1 METHGMDVLSDSKHE
16 ILGNRTGIMT
26 NPELSIEMIEGAKQT
41 VPSSQGDATEMA
53 AVKANYIEEAVPI
66 GSSPVMVEVSEDGES
81 VGQFDGLAVLLDKL
95 GERLAF
101 ERQGTR
107 LYEAFLQK
115 CESLTLEDAS
125 GPSVEELRQICEEEL
140 EHFHLLQNAI
150 TRLGGDATVQTPSAD
165 VAGVLSHGV
174 MQVVSD
180 PRTTIPQT
188 LQAMLTAEL
197 VDNDG
202 WQMLQELAAEL
213 GQDDLEE
220 QCGKAYEEE
229 QEHLEKVRDWLTSM
243 TMDEAS
249 GSTEALDVSEI
260 DASEEEAS
268 EEEEDTQPKRSAKAS
283 TRSGKS
289 KSSSSSKSKSKKK
302 KKDS

>member
-1 METHGMDVLSDSKHE
+1 METHEMDVQSDSKQE

-53 AVKANYIEEAVPI
+53 SVKAEYIEEAVPI

-115 CESLTLEDAS
+115 CESLTLEESS
-125 GPSVEELRQICEEEL
+125 GPSVEELRHICEEEL

-150 TRLGGDATVQTPSAD
+150 IALGGDATVQTPSAD

-202 WQMLQELAAEL
+202 WQMLQDLAAEL

-220 QCGKAYEEE
+220 QCRRAYEEE

-243 TMDEAS
+243 TMEEVS
-249 GSTEALDVSEI
+249 GSTEGL
-260 DASEEEAS
+260 EAS
-268 EEEEDTQPKRSAKAS
+268 ELEASEQEEAPQQKRSAKAS
-283 TRSGKS
+283 TRSRKS
-289 KSSSSSKSKSKKK
+289 KSSSSSKSKKKK
-302 KKDS
+302 KR

>member
-1 METHGMDVLSDSKHE
+1 METHEMDVLSDSKQE

-26 NPELSIEMIEGAKQT
+26 NPELSIEMIEGAKQAT
-41 VPSSQGDATEMA
+41 PSSQGDATELA
-53 AVKANYIEEAVPI
+53 SVRSEYIEEGVPI
-66 GSSPVMVEVSEDGES
+66 GSSPIMVEVSEDGES

-125 GPSVEELRQICEEEL
+125 GPTIEELRHICEEEL

-150 TRLGGDATVQTPSAD
+150 IALGGDATVQTPSAD
-165 VAGVLSHGV
+165 IAGVLSHGV

-202 WQMLQELAAEL
+202 WQMLQDLAAEL

-229 QEHLEKVRDWLTSM
+229 QEHLEKVREWLTSM

-249 GSTEALDVSEI
+249 GSTQGLDVSEL
-260 DASEEEAS
+260 
-268 EEEEDTQPKRSAKAS
+268 EEEEDTEPKRSAKAS
-283 TRSGKS
+283 TRSSKS

-302 KKDS
+302 KKR

>member
-1 METHGMDVLSDSKHE
+1 
-16 ILGNRTGIMT
+16 
-26 NPELSIEMIEGAKQT
+26 
-41 VPSSQGDATEMA
+41 
-53 AVKANYIEEAVPI
+53 
-66 GSSPVMVEVSEDGES
+66 
-81 VGQFDGLAVLLDKL
+81 
-95 GERLAF
+95 
-101 ERQGTR
+101 
-107 LYEAFLQK
+107 
-115 CESLTLEDAS
+115 
-125 GPSVEELRQICEEEL
+125 VEELRHICEEEL

-150 TRLGGDATVQTPSAD
+150 TALGGDATVQTPSAD

-202 WQMLQELAAEL
+202 WQMLQDLAAEL

-229 QEHLEKVRDWLTSM
+229 QEHLEKVREWLTSM

-249 GSTEALDVSEI
+249 GSTEGIDGSEL
-260 DASEEEAS
+260 
-268 EEEEDTQPKRSAKAS
+268 EEEDTQQKRSAKAS
-283 TRSGKS
+283 TGSRKT

-302 KKDS
+302 KKR

>member
-1 METHGMDVLSDSKHE
+1 METHEMDVQSNLKQES
-16 ILGNRTGIMT
+16 LGNRTGIMT

-41 VPSSQGDATEMA
+41 VPSSQGDATELA
-53 AVKANYIEEAVPI
+53 SVKAEYIEEAVPI
-66 GSSPVMVEVSEDGES
+66 GSSPVMVEVSEDGDS
-81 VGQFDGLAVLLDKL
+81 VGRFDGLAVLLDKL

-107 LYEAFLQK
+107 LYEGFLQK
-115 CESLTLEDAS
+115 CESITMDDAS
-125 GPSVEELRQICEEEL
+125 GPSIEELRHICEEEL

-150 TRLGGDATVQTPSAD
+150 TALGGDATVQTPSAD

-202 WQMLQELAAEL
+202 WQMLQDLAAEL

-229 QEHLEKVRDWLTSM
+229 QEHLEKVREWLTSM

-249 GSTEALDVSEI
+249 GSTEGL
-260 DASEEEAS
+260 DASEL

-283 TRSGKS
+283 TRSSKS

-302 KKDS
+302 KKR

>member
-1 METHGMDVLSDSKHE
+1 METHEMDVQSDSKQE

-53 AVKANYIEEAVPI
+53 SVKAEYIEEAVPI

-81 VGQFDGLAVLLDKL
+81 VGQFEGLAVLLDKL

-115 CESLTLEDAS
+115 CESLTLEESS
-125 GPSVEELRQICEEEL
+125 GPSVEELRHICEEEL

-150 TRLGGDATVQTPSAD
+150 IALGGDATVQTPSAD

-202 WQMLQELAAEL
+202 WQMLQDLAAEL

-220 QCGKAYEEE
+220 QCRRAYEEE

-243 TMDEAS
+243 TMEEVS
-249 GSTEALDVSEI
+249 GSTEGL
-260 DASEEEAS
+260 EAS
-268 EEEEDTQPKRSAKAS
+268 ELEPSEQEEAPQQKRSAKAS
-283 TRSGKS
+283 TRSRKT
-289 KSSSSSKSKSKKK
+289 KSSSSSKSKKKK
-302 KKDS
+302 KR

>member
-1 METHGMDVLSDSKHE
+1 METHEMDVLSDSKQE

-26 NPELSIEMIEGAKQT
+26 NPELSIEMIEGAKQAT
-41 VPSSQGDATEMA
+41 PSSQGDGTELA
-53 AVKANYIEEAVPI
+53 SVRSEYIEEGVPI

-115 CESLTLEDAS
+115 CESLALEDAS
-125 GPSVEELRQICEEEL
+125 GPSIEELRHICEEEL

-150 TRLGGDATVQTPSAD
+150 IALGGDATVQTPSAD

-202 WQMLQELAAEL
+202 WQMLQDLAAEL

-229 QEHLEKVRDWLTSM
+229 QEHLEKVREWLTSM

-249 GSTEALDVSEI
+249 GSTEGL
-260 DASEEEAS
+260 DASEL

-283 TRSGKS
+283 TRSSKS
-289 KSSSSSKSKSKKK
+289 KSSTSSKSKSKKK
-302 KKDS
+302 KKR

>member
-1 METHGMDVLSDSKHE
+1 METHEMDAMSDSKQD

-41 VPSSQGDATEMA
+41 KPSSQGDATELA
-53 AVKANYIEEAVPI
+53 SVRAEYIEEAVPI
-66 GSSPVMVEVSEDGES
+66 GSPPVMVEVSENGEN

-125 GPSVEELRQICEEEL
+125 GPSTEELRHICQEEL

-150 TRLGGDATVQTPSAD
+150 TALGGDATVQTPSAD

-174 MQVVSD
+174 LQVVSD

-202 WQMLQELAAEL
+202 WQMLQDLAAEL

-220 QCGKAYEEE
+220 QCRKAFEEE
-229 QEHLEKVRDWLTSM
+229 QEHLEKVREWLTSM

-249 GSTEALDVSEI
+249 GSMEGLAASEL
-260 DASEEEAS
+260 DASEEED
-268 EEEEDTQPKRSAKAS
+268 DTEQKQS
-283 TRSGKS
+283 TKQSIRARKT
-289 KSSSSSKSKSKKK
+289 KSSTSSKSKSKKK
-302 KKDS
+302 KKR

>member
-1 METHGMDVLSDSKHE
+1 METHEMDVLSDSKQE

-41 VPSSQGDATEMA
+41 VPTSQGDATEMA
-53 AVKANYIEEAVPI
+53 AVKTEYIEEAVPI
-66 GSSPVMVEVSEDGES
+66 GSSPVMVEVSENGES

-115 CESLTLEDAS
+115 CDSLTLEDAS
-125 GPSVEELRQICEEEL
+125 GPSVEELRHICEEEL

-150 TRLGGDATVQTPSAD
+150 TALGGDATVQTPSAD

-202 WQMLQELAAEL
+202 WQMLQDLAAEL

-220 QCGKAYEEE
+220 QCRKAYEEE

-249 GSTEALDVSEI
+249 GSTEGLDAEI
-260 DASEEEAS
+260 DASEEE
-268 EEEEDTQPKRSAKAS
+268 EDIRSAKAS
-283 TRSGKS
+283 TRSRKS
-289 KSSSSSKSKSKKK
+289 KSSGSSKSKSKKK
-302 KKDS
+302 KKR

>member
-1 METHGMDVLSDSKHE
+1 
-16 ILGNRTGIMT
+16 
-26 NPELSIEMIEGAKQT
+26 MIEGAKQT
-41 VPSSQGDATEMA
+41 VPSPQGDATEMA
-53 AVKANYIEEAVPI
+53 SVKAEYIEEAVPI

-115 CESLTLEDAS
+115 CESLTPQDAS
-125 GPSVEELRQICEEEL
+125 GPSVEELRHICEEEL

-150 TRLGGDATVQTPSAD
+150 IALGGDATVQTPSAD

-202 WQMLQELAAEL
+202 WQMLQDLAAEL

-220 QCGKAYEEE
+220 QCRRAYEEE
-229 QEHLEKVRDWLTSM
+229 QEHLEKVRDWLTGM

-249 GSTEALDVSEI
+249 GSTEGLDASEI
-260 DASEEEAS
+260 DASEEE
-268 EEEEDTQPKRSAKAS
+268 EDIRSAKAS
-283 TRSGKS
+283 TGSRKT

-302 KKDS
+302 KKR

>member
-1 METHGMDVLSDSKHE
+1 METHEMDVQSDSKQE

-41 VPSSQGDATEMA
+41 VPSSQGDATELA
-53 AVKANYIEEAVPI
+53 SVKAEYIEEAVPI
-66 GSSPVMVEVSEDGES
+66 GSSPVMLEVSENGES

-115 CESLTLEDAS
+115 CESVALDSGS
-125 GPSVEELRQICEEEL
+125 GPSVEDLRHICEEEL

-150 TRLGGDATVQTPSAD
+150 TALGGDATVQTPSAD

-202 WQMLQELAAEL
+202 WQMLQDLAAEL

-220 QCGKAYEEE
+220 QCRRAYEEE

-243 TMDEAS
+243 TMEEVS
-249 GSTEALDVSEI
+249 GSTEGL
-260 DASEEEAS
+260 EAS
-268 EEEEDTQPKRSAKAS
+268 ELEASEQEEATQQKRSAKAS
-283 TRSGKS
+283 TRSRKT
-289 KSSSSSKSKSKKK
+289 KSSSSSKSKKKK
-302 KKDS
+302 KR

>member
-1 METHGMDVLSDSKHE
+1 MERHEMDALSDSKQE
-16 ILGNRTGIMT
+16 IFGNRTGIMT

-41 VPSSQGDATEMA
+41 SPSSQADATGLA
-53 AVKANYIEEAVPI
+53 SVKAEYIEEGVPI
-66 GSSPVMVEVSEDGES
+66 GSAPVMVEVSEDGES
-81 VGQFDGLAVLLDKL
+81 LGQFDGLAVLLDKL

-115 CESLTLEDAS
+115 CESLTPQDAS
-125 GPSVEELRQICEEEL
+125 GPSVEELRHICEEEL
-140 EHFHLLQNAI
+140 EHIHLLQNAI
-150 TRLGGDATVQTPSAD
+150 IALGGDATVQTPSAD

-202 WQMLQELAAEL
+202 WQMLQDLAAEL

-220 QCGKAYEEE
+220 QCRRAYEEE
-229 QEHLEKVRDWLTSM
+229 QEHLEKVRDWLTGM

-249 GSTEALDVSEI
+249 GSTEGLDASEI
-260 DASEEEAS
+260 DASEEE
-268 EEEEDTQPKRSAKAS
+268 EDIRSAKAS
-283 TRSGKS
+283 TGSRKS

-302 KKDS
+302 KKR

>member
-1 METHGMDVLSDSKHE
+1 METREMNVLPDSKQE
-16 ILGNRTGIMT
+16 ISGNRTGIMT

-53 AVKANYIEEAVPI
+53 SVKAEYIQEAGPI
-66 GSSPVMVEVSEDGES
+66 GSSPAMVEVSEDGES

-115 CESLTLEDAS
+115 CESLTVEDAS
-125 GPSVEELRQICEEEL
+125 GPSVEELRHICEEEL

-150 TRLGGDATVQTPSAD
+150 TALGGDATVQTPSAD

-202 WQMLQELAAEL
+202 WQMLQDLAAEL
-213 GQDDLEE
+213 GHDDLEE

-249 GSTEALDVSEI
+249 GSTEAVDGSELDDSEP
-260 DASEEEAS
+260 
-268 EEEEDTQPKRSAKAS
+268 EEDTQPKRSAKAS
-283 TRSGKS
+283 TRSRKT
-289 KSSSSSKSKSKKK
+289 KSSSSSKSKKKK
-302 KKDS
+302 KR

>member
-1 METHGMDVLSDSKHE
+1 METHEMDVQSDSKQE

-26 NPELSIEMIEGAKQT
+26 NPELSIELIEGAKQT
-41 VPSSQGDATEMA
+41 VPSSQGDATELA
-53 AVKANYIEEAVPI
+53 SVKAEYIEEAVPI
-66 GSSPVMVEVSEDGES
+66 GSSPVMLEVSENGES

-115 CESLTLEDAS
+115 CESVALDSGS
-125 GPSVEELRQICEEEL
+125 GPSVEDLRHICEEEL

-150 TRLGGDATVQTPSAD
+150 TALGGDATVQTPSAD

-180 PRTTIPQT
+180 PRTTIPQS

-202 WQMLQELAAEL
+202 WQMLQDLAAEL

-229 QEHLEKVRDWLTSM
+229 QEHLEKVREWLTSM

-249 GSTEALDVSEI
+249 GSTEGIDGSEL
-260 DASEEEAS
+260 
-268 EEEEDTQPKRSAKAS
+268 EEEDTQQKRSAQAS
-283 TRSGKS
+283 TGSRKT

-302 KKDS
+302 KKR

>member
-1 METHGMDVLSDSKHE
+1 METHEMDVQSDSKQE

-53 AVKANYIEEAVPI
+53 SVKAEYIEEAVPI

-81 VGQFDGLAVLLDKL
+81 VGQFEGLAVLLDKL

-115 CESLTLEDAS
+115 CESLTLEESS
-125 GPSVEELRQICEEEL
+125 GPSVEELRHICEEEL

-150 TRLGGDATVQTPSAD
+150 IALGGDATVQTPSAD

-202 WQMLQELAAEL
+202 WQMLQDLAAEL

-220 QCGKAYEEE
+220 QCRRAYEEE

-243 TMDEAS
+243 TMEEVS
-249 GSTEALDVSEI
+249 GSTEGL
-260 DASEEEAS
+260 EAS
-268 EEEEDTQPKRSAKAS
+268 ELEASEQEEAPQQKRSAKAS
-283 TRSGKS
+283 TRSRKT
-289 KSSSSSKSKSKKK
+289 KSSSSSKSKKKK
-302 KKDS
+302 KR

>member
-1 METHGMDVLSDSKHE
+1 METHEMDAMSDSKQD
-16 ILGNRTGIMT
+16 IFGNRSGIMT

-41 VPSSQGDATEMA
+41 KPSSQGDSTELA
-53 AVKANYIEEAVPI
+53 SVRAEYIEAAVPI
-66 GSSPVMVEVSEDGES
+66 GSPPVMVEVSENGEN

-125 GPSVEELRQICEEEL
+125 GPSTEELRHICQEEL

-150 TRLGGDATVQTPSAD
+150 TALGGDATVQTPSAD

-174 MQVVSD
+174 LQVVSD

-202 WQMLQELAAEL
+202 WQMLQDLAAEL

-220 QCGKAYEEE
+220 QCRKAFEEE
-229 QEHLEKVRDWLTSM
+229 QEHLEKVREWLTSM

-249 GSTEALDVSEI
+249 GSMEGLDASEL
-260 DASEEEAS
+260 DASEEED
-268 EEEEDTQPKRSAKAS
+268 DTEQKQSTKQS
-283 TRSGKS
+283 TRSRKTKGS
-289 KSSSSSKSKSKKK
+289 TSSKSKSKKK
-302 KKDS
+302 KK

>member
-1 METHGMDVLSDSKHE
+1 METHEMDVLSDSKQE

-53 AVKANYIEEAVPI
+53 AVKADYIEEAVPI

-125 GPSVEELRQICEEEL
+125 GPSIEELRHICEEEL

-150 TRLGGDATVQTPSAD
+150 IALGGDATVQTPSAD

-229 QEHLEKVRDWLTSM
+229 QEHLEKVREWLTSM

-249 GSTEALDVSEI
+249 GSTEGL
-260 DASEEEAS
+260 DASEVDDS
-268 EEEEDTQPKRSAKAS
+268 EEEEETQPKRSAKAS
-283 TRSGKS
+283 TRSSKS
-289 KSSSSSKSKSKKK
+289 KNSTSSKSKSKKK
-302 KKDS
+302 KKR

>member
-1 METHGMDVLSDSKHE
+1 
-16 ILGNRTGIMT
+16 
-26 NPELSIEMIEGAKQT
+26 
-41 VPSSQGDATEMA
+41 
-53 AVKANYIEEAVPI
+53 
-66 GSSPVMVEVSEDGES
+66 
-81 VGQFDGLAVLLDKL
+81 LLDKL

-115 CESLTLEDAS
+115 CESLNLENAS
-125 GPSVEELRQICEEEL
+125 GPSAEELRHICDEEL
-140 EHFHLLQNAI
+140 EHFHMLQNAI
-150 TRLGGDATVQTPSAD
+150 TALGGDATVQTPSAD

-202 WQMLQELAAEL
+202 WQMLQDIAAEL

-220 QCGKAYEEE
+220 QCRKAYEEE

-260 DASEEEAS
+260 DASEEE
-268 EEEEDTQPKRSAKAS
+268 EDIQPKRSAKAS
-283 TRSGKS
+283 TSSGKS
-289 KSSSSSKSKSKKK
+289 KSSNSSKSKSKKK
-302 KKDS
+302 KKR

>member
-1 METHGMDVLSDSKHE
+1 
-16 ILGNRTGIMT
+16 
-26 NPELSIEMIEGAKQT
+26 MIEGAKQT
-41 VPSSQGDATEMA
+41 VPSSQGDATELA
-53 AVKANYIEEAVPI
+53 AVKAEYIEEAMPI

-107 LYEAFLQK
+107 LYEAFLKK

-125 GPSVEELRQICEEEL
+125 GPSIEELRHICEEEL

-150 TRLGGDATVQTPSAD
+150 TALGGDATVQTPSAD

-202 WQMLQELAAEL
+202 WQLLQDLAAEL

-220 QCGKAYEEE
+220 QCRKAYEEE

-249 GSTEALDVSEI
+249 GSIEGL
-260 DASEEEAS
+260 DASETDAS
-268 EEEEDTQPKRSAKAS
+268 EEEEDTQRKQSAKAS
-283 TRSGKS
+283 TRSNKS
-289 KSSSSSKSKSKKK
+289 KSSGSSKSKSKKK
-302 KKDS
+302 KKR

>member
-1 METHGMDVLSDSKHE
+1 MERDEMDVLSDSKQE

-26 NPELSIEMIEGAKQT
+26 NPELSIELIEGAKQT
-41 VPSSQGDATEMA
+41 VPSSQGDSTELA
-53 AVKANYIEEAVPI
+53 SVRSEYIEEGVPI
-66 GSSPVMVEVSEDGES
+66 GSSPVMVEVSENGES
-81 VGQFDGLAVLLDKL
+81 VGQFEGLTVLLDKL

-115 CESLTLEDAS
+115 CESLTLEDGS
-125 GPSVEELRQICEEEL
+125 GPSVEELRHICEEEL

-150 TRLGGDATVQTPSAD
+150 TALGGDATVQTPSAD

-202 WQMLQELAAEL
+202 WQMLQDLAAEL

-229 QEHLEKVRDWLTSM
+229 QEHLEKVREWLTSM

-249 GSTEALDVSEI
+249 GSTEGIDGSEL
-260 DASEEEAS
+260 
-268 EEEEDTQPKRSAKAS
+268 EEEDTQQKRSAKAS
-283 TRSGKS
+283 TGSRKT

-302 KKDS
+302 KKR

>member
-1 METHGMDVLSDSKHE
+1 METHEMDVLSDSKE
-16 ILGNRTGIMT
+16 TLGNRTGIMT
-26 NPELSIEMIEGAKQT
+26 NPELSIELIEGAKQT
-41 VPSSQGDATEMA
+41 VPSSQGDATELA
-53 AVKANYIEEAVPI
+53 SVRSEYIEEGVPI
-66 GSSPVMVEVSEDGES
+66 GSPPVMVEVSENGES
-81 VGQFDGLAVLLDKL
+81 VGQFEGLAVLLDKL

-115 CESLTLEDAS
+115 CESVALDSGS
-125 GPSVEELRQICEEEL
+125 GPSVEDLRHICEEEL

-150 TRLGGDATVQTPSAD
+150 TGLGGDATVQTPSAD

-180 PRTTIPQT
+180 SRTTIPQT

-202 WQMLQELAAEL
+202 WQMLQDLAAEL
-213 GQDDLEE
+213 GQDELEE
-220 QCGKAYEEE
+220 QCRRAYEEE
-229 QEHLEKVRDWLTSM
+229 QEHLEKVREWLTSM
-243 TMDEAS
+243 TMDEVS
-249 GSTEALDVSEI
+249 GSTEALDVSET
-260 DASEEEAS
+260 DAT

-283 TRSGKS
+283 TSSGKS
-289 KSSSSSKSKSKKK
+289 KSSSKSKSKKK
-302 KKDS
+302 KKR

>member
-1 METHGMDVLSDSKHE
+1 MERHEMDALSDSKQE
-16 ILGNRTGIMT
+16 IFGNRTGIMT

-41 VPSSQGDATEMA
+41 SPSSQADATGLA
-53 AVKANYIEEAVPI
+53 SVKAEYIEEGVPI
-66 GSSPVMVEVSEDGES
+66 GSAPVMVEVSEDGES
-81 VGQFDGLAVLLDKL
+81 LGQFDGLAVLLDKL

-115 CESLTLEDAS
+115 CESLTPQDAS
-125 GPSVEELRQICEEEL
+125 GPSVEELRHICEEEL

-150 TRLGGDATVQTPSAD
+150 IALGGDATVQTPSAD

-202 WQMLQELAAEL
+202 WQMLQDLAAEL

-220 QCGKAYEEE
+220 QCRRAYEEE
-229 QEHLEKVRDWLTSM
+229 QEHLEKVRDWLTGM

-249 GSTEALDVSEI
+249 GSTEGLDASEI
-260 DASEEEAS
+260 DASEEE
-268 EEEEDTQPKRSAKAS
+268 EDIRSAKAS
-283 TRSGKS
+283 TGSRKS

-302 KKDS
+302 KKR

>member
-1 METHGMDVLSDSKHE
+1 METHEMDVLSDSKQE

-53 AVKANYIEEAVPI
+53 AVKAEYIEEAVPI
-66 GSSPVMVEVSEDGES
+66 GSSPVMVEVSENGES

-125 GPSVEELRQICEEEL
+125 GPSVEELRHICEEEL

-150 TRLGGDATVQTPSAD
+150 TALGGDATVQTPSAD

-202 WQMLQELAAEL
+202 WQMLQDLAAEL

-220 QCGKAYEEE
+220 QCRKAYEEE

-249 GSTEALDVSEI
+249 GSTEGLDAEI
-260 DASEEEAS
+260 DASEEE
-268 EEEEDTQPKRSAKAS
+268 EDIRSAKAS
-283 TRSGKS
+283 TRSRKS
-289 KSSSSSKSKSKKK
+289 KSSGSSKSKSKKK
-302 KKDS
+302 KKR

>member
-1 METHGMDVLSDSKHE
+1 METREMNVLPDSKQE
-16 ILGNRTGIMT
+16 ISGNRTGIMT

-53 AVKANYIEEAVPI
+53 SVKAEYIQEAGPI
-66 GSSPVMVEVSEDGES
+66 GSSPAMVEVSEDGES

-115 CESLTLEDAS
+115 CESLTVEDAS
-125 GPSVEELRQICEEEL
+125 GPSVEELRHICEEEL

-150 TRLGGDATVQTPSAD
+150 TALGGDATVQTPSAD

-202 WQMLQELAAEL
+202 WQMLQDLAAEL

-249 GSTEALDVSEI
+249 GSTEAVDGSELDDSEP
-260 DASEEEAS
+260 
-268 EEEEDTQPKRSAKAS
+268 EEDTQPKRSAKAS
-283 TRSGKS
+283 TRSRKT
-289 KSSSSSKSKSKKK
+289 KSSSSSKSKKKK
-302 KKDS
+302 KR

>member
-1 METHGMDVLSDSKHE
+1 METHEIDTMSDSKQE
-16 ILGNRTGIMT
+16 IFGNRTGIMT

-41 VPSSQGDATEMA
+41 KPSSQGDVTALASVRAE
-53 AVKANYIEEAVPI
+53 YIEEAVPI
-66 GSSPVMVEVSEDGES
+66 GSPPVMVEVSENGEN

-125 GPSVEELRQICEEEL
+125 GPSTEELRHICQEEL

-150 TRLGGDATVQTPSAD
+150 TALGGDATVQTPSAD

-174 MQVVSD
+174 LQVVSD

-202 WQMLQELAAEL
+202 WQMLQDLAAEL

-220 QCGKAYEEE
+220 QCRKAFEEE
-229 QEHLEKVRDWLTSM
+229 QEHLEKVREWLTSM

-249 GSTEALDVSEI
+249 GSMEGL
-260 DASEEEAS
+260 DASEEED
-268 EEEEDTQPKRSAKAS
+268 DTEQKQSTKQS
-283 TRSGKS
+283 TRSRKT
-289 KSSSSSKSKSKKK
+289 KSSRSSKSKSKKK
-302 KKDS
+302 KKR

>member
-1 METHGMDVLSDSKHE
+1 METHEMDVLSDSKQE

-26 NPELSIEMIEGAKQT
+26 NPELSIEMIEGAKQAT
-41 VPSSQGDATEMA
+41 PSSQGDATELA
-53 AVKANYIEEAVPI
+53 SVRSEYIEEGVPI
-66 GSSPVMVEVSEDGES
+66 GSSPIMVEVSEDGES

-125 GPSVEELRQICEEEL
+125 GPTIEELRHICEEEL

-150 TRLGGDATVQTPSAD
+150 IALGGDATVQTPSAD

-202 WQMLQELAAEL
+202 WQMLQDLAAEL

-229 QEHLEKVRDWLTSM
+229 QEHLEKVREWLTSM

-249 GSTEALDVSEI
+249 GSTQGLDVSEL
-260 DASEEEAS
+260 
-268 EEEEDTQPKRSAKAS
+268 EEEEDTELKRSAKAS
-283 TRSGKS
+283 TRTSKS

-302 KKDS
+302 KKG

>member
-1 METHGMDVLSDSKHE
+1 MEKHEMDVLSDSKQE

-26 NPELSIEMIEGAKQT
+26 NPELSIELIEGAKQT
-41 VPSSQGDATEMA
+41 VPSSQGDATELA
-53 AVKANYIEEAVPI
+53 SVRSEYIEEGVPI
-66 GSSPVMVEVSEDGES
+66 GSPPVMVEVSENGES
-81 VGQFDGLAVLLDKL
+81 VGQFEGLAVLLDKL

-115 CESLTLEDAS
+115 CESLALEDGS
-125 GPSVEELRQICEEEL
+125 GPSVEELRHICDEEL

-150 TRLGGDATVQTPSAD
+150 TALGGDATVQTPSAD
-165 VAGVLSHGV
+165 IAGVLGHGV

-220 QCGKAYEEE
+220 QCGRAYEEE
-229 QEHLEKVRDWLTSM
+229 QEHLEKVREWLTSM
-243 TMDEAS
+243 TMDEVS
-249 GSTEALDVSEI
+249 GSTEALDVPEI
-260 DASEEEAS
+260 DAT

-283 TRSGKS
+283 TSSGKS
-289 KSSSSSKSKSKKK
+289 KSSSKSKSEKKK
-302 KKDS
+302 KR

>member
-1 METHGMDVLSDSKHE
+1 
-16 ILGNRTGIMT
+16 
-26 NPELSIEMIEGAKQT
+26 
-41 VPSSQGDATEMA
+41 
-53 AVKANYIEEAVPI
+53 VPI
-66 GSSPVMVEVSEDGES
+66 GSSPAMVEVSEDGES

-115 CESLTLEDAS
+115 CESLALEESS
-125 GPSVEELRQICEEEL
+125 GPSVEELRHICEEEL

-150 TRLGGDATVQTPSAD
+150 IALGGDATVQTPSAD

-202 WQMLQELAAEL
+202 WQMLQDLAAEL

-220 QCGKAYEEE
+220 QCRRAYEEE

-243 TMDEAS
+243 TMEEVS
-249 GSTEALDVSEI
+249 GSTEGL
-260 DASEEEAS
+260 EAS
-268 EEEEDTQPKRSAKAS
+268 ELEASEQEEAPQQKRSAKAS
-283 TRSGKS
+283 TRSRKT
-289 KSSSSSKSKSKKK
+289 KSSNSSKSKKK
-302 KKDS
+302 KKR

>member
-1 METHGMDVLSDSKHE
+1 METHQIDVQSDSKQE

-26 NPELSIEMIEGAKQT
+26 NPELSIEMIEGSKQT
-41 VPSSQGDATEMA
+41 VPSSQGDATELA
-53 AVKANYIEEAVPI
+53 SVRSEYIEEGVPI

-115 CESLTLEDAS
+115 CEALTLEDAS
-125 GPSVEELRQICEEEL
+125 GPSVEELRHICEEEL

-150 TRLGGDATVQTPSAD
+150 TALGGDATVQTPSAD

-229 QEHLEKVRDWLTSM
+229 QEHLEKVREWLTSM

-249 GSTEALDVSEI
+249 GSTEGIDGSEL
-260 DASEEEAS
+260 
-268 EEEEDTQPKRSAKAS
+268 EEEDTQQKRSAKAS
-283 TRSGKS
+283 TGSRKT

-302 KKDS
+302 KKR